1 MKKKLFVFSFLFLLA
16 GLLVSC
22 SSNDDEGNGE
32 PTPDNTETKSDYTAT
47 NKVKTVTIES
57 YNPSKRNDI
66 TVYEDFNRKYSLTYL
81 GGCLY
86 LFPYERIGGG
96 WVNQAVEKITYGY
109 PYGNIIKSNNVVIKD
124 MGKMNGISAIV
135 EKPKAS
141 ETDDKGR
148 AIYPNL
154 QPYHGYAMSFKTED
168 DEVKYLRVY
177 FSKYTTDE
185 YGQISSITIQY
196 QLY

>member
-57 YNPSKRNDI
+57 YNPSKGNDI
-66 TVYEDFNRKYSLTYL
+66 TIYEDFNRKYSLAYYI
-81 GGCLY
+81 GYLY
-86 LFPYERIGGG
+86 LLPYERINGS
-96 WVNQAVEKITYGY
+96 WHLRIDTSYGM
-109 PYGNIIKSNNVVIKD
+109 PYNNLIHSSNIAIQD

-135 EKPKAS
+135 GKNIKSGHNGE
-141 ETDDKGR
+141 GR

-154 QPYHGYAMSFKTED
+154 QPYHGYAMFFKTED

-177 FSKYTTDE
+177 CSKYTTDE

>member
-57 YNPSKRNDI
+57 YNVQKRNDI
-66 TVYEDFNRKYSLTYL
+66 TIYEDFNRKYSLTYYE
-81 GGCLY
+81 GYLY
-86 LFPYERIGGG
+86 LFPYERINGS
-96 WVNQAVEKITYGY
+96 WNLRIDNTYGW
-109 PYGNIIKSNNVVIKD
+109 PYGYLIRSNNIVIKD

-141 ETDDKGR
+141 GTEGGY
-148 AIYPNL
+148 AVYPDL

-177 FSKYTTDE
+177 FSKYTTGE

>member
-1 MKKKLFVFSFLFLLA
+1 MKKIFFVFSFLLLLA
-16 GLLVSC
+16 GLFVNC
-22 SSNDDEGNGE
+22 SSDDDEGNGE
-32 PTPDNTETKSDYTAT
+32 PTIDNTETKSDYTAT

-57 YNPSKRNDI
+57 YNVQKRNDI
-66 TVYEDFNRKYSLTYL
+66 TIYEDFNRKYSLTYYE
-81 GGCLY
+81 GYLY
-86 LFPYERIGGG
+86 LFPYERINGS
-96 WVNQAVEKITYGY
+96 WNLRIDNTYGW
-109 PYGNIIKSNNVVIKD
+109 PYNNLIRSNNIVIKD

-141 ETDDKGR
+141 GTDGGY
-148 AIYPNL
+148 AVYPDL

-177 FSKYTTDE
+177 FSKYTKDE
-185 YGQISSITIQY
+185 DGRISSITIQY

>member
-1 MKKKLFVFSFLFLLA
+1 TIMS
-16 GLLVSC
+16 
-22 SSNDDEGNGE
+22 
-32 PTPDNTETKSDYTAT
+32 DN
-47 NKVKTVTIES
+47 I
-57 YNPSKRNDI
+57 
-66 TVYEDFNRKYSLTYL
+66 
-81 GGCLY
+81 
-86 LFPYERIGGG
+86 
-96 WVNQAVEKITYGY
+96 
-109 PYGNIIKSNNVVIKD
+109 VIQD

-135 EKPKAS
+135 GKNIKS
-141 ETDDKGR
+141 ELNGAGR
-148 AIYPNL
+148 AVYPSL

>member
-57 YNPSKRNDI
+57 YNPSKGNDI
-66 TVYEDFNRKYSLTYL
+66 TIYEDFNRKYSLAYYI
-81 GGCLY
+81 GYLY
-86 LFPYERIGGG
+86 LLPYERINGS
-96 WVNQAVEKITYGY
+96 WNLRIDTSYGM
-109 PYGNIIKSNNVVIKD
+109 PYNNLIHSSNIAIQD

-135 EKPKAS
+135 EKNIKSGNNVA
-141 ETDDKGR
+141 GR

-177 FSKYTTDE
+177 CSKYTTDE
-185 YGQISSITIQY
+185 YGQIRSITIQY

>member
-1 MKKKLFVFSFLFLLA
+1 MKKNFFVFSFLFLLA
-16 GLLVSC
+16 GLLVNC
-22 SSNDDEGNGE
+22 SSDDDEGNGE
-32 PTPDNTETKSDYTAT
+32 PTTDNTETKSDYTAT
-47 NKVKTVTIES
+47 NKVKTVTIKS
-57 YNPSKRNDI
+57 YDVQERNDI
-66 TVYEDFNRKYSLTYL
+66 TIYEDFNRKYSLTYL
-81 GGCLY
+81 LGYLY
-86 LFPYERIGGG
+86 LFPYERINGI
-96 WVNQAVEKITYGY
+96 WSCRIYRNSYGY
-109 PYGNIIKSNNVVIKD
+109 PYNNLIHSDNIVIKD

-141 ETDDKGR
+141 ETAGV
-148 AIYPNL
+148 YPDL

-177 FSKYTTDE
+177 FSKYTKDE

>member
-1 MKKKLFVFSFLFLLA
+1 MKKIFFVFSFLLLLA
-16 GLLVSC
+16 GLFVNC
-22 SSNDDEGNGE
+22 SSDDDEGNGE
-32 PTPDNTETKSDYTAT
+32 PTTDNTETKSDYTAT
-47 NKVKTVTIES
+47 NKVKTVTIKS
-57 YNPSKRNDI
+57 YDVQERNDI
-66 TVYEDFNRKYSLTYL
+66 TIYEDFNRKYSLTYCI
-81 GGCLY
+81 GYLY
-86 LFPYERIGGG
+86 LFPYERISGV
-96 WVNQAVEKITYGY
+96 WSCRIDRNYYGY
-109 PYGNIIKSNNVVIKD
+109 PISNEIKSYNIAIQD

-135 EKPKAS
+135 GKNIKS
-141 ETDDKGR
+141 EHNGVGR

>member
-32 PTPDNTETKSDYTAT
+32 PPPDNTETKSDYTAT
-47 NKVKTVTIES
+47 SKVKTVTIKS
-57 YNPSKRNDI
+57 YDVQERNDI
-66 TVYEDFNRKYSLTYL
+66 TIYEDFNRKYSLTYF
-81 GGCLY
+81 GGYLY
-86 LFPYERIGGG
+86 LFPYERINGS
-96 WVNQAVEKITYGY
+96 WNLRIDRNYYGY
-109 PYGNIIKSNNVVIKD
+109 PFSKTIMSDNIVIQD

-135 EKPKAS
+135 GKNIKS
-141 ETDDKGR
+141 ELNGEGR
-148 AIYPNL
+148 AVYPSL

>member
-57 YNPSKRNDI
+57 YNPSKGNDI
-66 TVYEDFNRKYSLTYL
+66 TIYEDFNRKYSLAYYI
-81 GGCLY
+81 GYLY
-86 LFPYERIGGG
+86 LLPYERINGS
-96 WVNQAVEKITYGY
+96 WNLRIDTSYGM
-109 PYGNIIKSNNVVIKD
+109 PYNNLIHSSNIAIQD

-135 EKPKAS
+135 EKNIKSGNNVAGP
-141 ETDDKGR
+141 

-177 FSKYTTDE
+177 CSKYTTDE
-185 YGQISSITIQY
+185 YGQIRSITIQY